1 MQTFDSTS
9 SEGRHQIVEVYRAA
23 VMSSPE
29 RLSFKCFCD
38 NNGISNYKAI
48 LWWCGDRQISLK
60 RIQEHPKSPS
70 SMTQDG
76 SIVQIRP
83 ACSSHRPSSSLSNI
97 SIAVPDG
104 VNLSLQECSVESVA
118 DLLSIYRSRC
128 KVAGGP

>member
-9 SEGRHQIVEVYRAA
+9 SDGRRQIIEAYRVA
-23 VMSSPE
+23 VMSSPD

-48 LWWCGDRQISLK
+48 LWWRRDRQINLK

-70 SMTQDG
+70 LMPQEG

-83 ACSSHRPSSSLSNI
+83 VCGKSRPSSSLSNI
-97 SIAVPDG
+97 SITFPDG
-104 VNLSLQECSVESVA
+104 VNLSLQ
-118 DLLSIYRSRC
+118 
-128 KVAGGP
+128 